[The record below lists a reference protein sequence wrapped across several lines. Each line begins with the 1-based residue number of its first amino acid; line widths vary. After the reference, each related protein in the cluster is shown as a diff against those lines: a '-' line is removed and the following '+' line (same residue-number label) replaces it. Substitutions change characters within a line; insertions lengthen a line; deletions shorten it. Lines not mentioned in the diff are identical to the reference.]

1 MKLYIFALVA
11 CVSSQTIF
19 RSPSL
24 LDQLYGELH
33 GRTNTAPNLQVQ
45 AEDPNQMATQKVLAM
60 RSKLTLPDKDDT
72 PILLLIRICLVES

>member
-1 MKLYIFALVA
+1 MKLLLWLH
-11 CVSSQTIF
+11 VSSQTIF

-72 PILLLIRICLVES
+72 SDIAIDQNMFGES

>member
-45 AEDPNQMATQKVLAM
+45 ADDPNQMATQ
-60 RSKLTLPDKDDT
+60 RF
-72 PILLLIRICLVES
+72 